1 MKGHA
6 SGVVDALVPGD
17 GEDVG
22 YAWRALSVVGLAS
35 VLTSLNASALN
46 TALPAVVRHFH
57 ATTSE
62 ASWILLTYLL
72 VSTVLTLV
80 WGRCAD
86 ILGRRWMYLMGLGVY
101 TGASLLLGLAPSV
114 GVLIGLRVLQAA
126 ASAMLL
132 TNSAAIVSAA
142 FPERLL
148 SRGMG
153 IYLAAFSV
161 AALLGPTLGGLL
173 VTDLGWRWVFWF
185 NVPVGLLCLGWGA
198 VTLRGTPRTAPF
210 TGIDPGG
217 NLLFVLGI
225 GGLLVAL
232 SEGGTLGWTNPIV
245 VVGLLAFVVLIP
257 AFLHVE
263 RRIRHPII
271 DLRLFADRAFSAA
284 NFAAFLN
291 MAARSSVVL
300 IVGLYFQ
307 AVRGDTALHA
317 GLALL
322 PLSAATVVGSSLL
335 GTLTRWA
342 SPRGLAV
349 TGSAVATG
357 GLAVLLF
364 ATGPRTPYSM
374 ICIGVVLVGFGSG
387 IFMPANITSILAGI
401 PTQRLGIVNA
411 IRLMLQNTAMVIGT
425 AVCLTLLA
433 APLAGGDRAAVYAG
447 TISRVSP
454 HTLSLLV
461 TGYRFTYAFMIV
473 LSALGVVACLM
484 SRRVHARA
492 TVPAEEPLL
501 VARSAA

>member
-1 MKGHA
+1 MIGPV
-6 SGVVDALVPGD
+6 SGD
-17 GEDVG
+17 GGDDVA

-35 VLTSLNASALN
+35 ILTSLNASALN

-57 ATTSE
+57 ATSSE

-86 ILGRRWMYLMGLGVY
+86 ILGRRWMYLVGLGVY
-101 TGASLLLGLAPSV
+101 TGASLLLGFAPNV
-114 GVLIGLRVLQAA
+114 GVLIAFRVLQAA

-173 VTDLGWRWVFWF
+173 VTTLGWRWVFWF
-185 NVPVGLLCLGWGA
+185 NVPVGLVCLAWGT
-198 VTLRGTPRTAPF
+198 VTLRRTPRAEEF
-210 TGIDPGG
+210 VGVDPVG
-217 NLLFVLGI
+217 NLLFVLGL

-232 SEGGTLGWTNPIV
+232 SEGGALGWTNPIV
-245 VVGLLAFVVLIP
+245 LTGLTAFVVLIP
-257 AFLHVE
+257 AFVYVE
-263 RRIRHPII
+263 RRGAHPIV

-284 NFAAFLN
+284 NTAAFLN
-291 MAARSSVVL
+291 TAARSSVVL

-307 AVRGDTALHA
+307 AVRGDSALHA
-317 GLALL
+317 GVALL
-322 PLSAATVVGSSLL
+322 PLSAATVLGSAVL

-342 SPRGLAV
+342 SPRGLAAI
-349 TGSAVATG
+349 GSVVAG
-357 GLAVLLF
+357 AGLVVLLVT
-364 ATGPRTPYSM
+364 TGPHTPYPE
-374 ICIGVVLVGFGSG
+374 ICVGIVLVGLGSG
-387 IFMPANITSILAGI
+387 VFMPANITAILTGI
-401 PTQRLGIVNA
+401 PSARLGIVNA
-411 IRLMLQNTAMVIGT
+411 IRLMLQNTGMVVGT

-433 APLAGGDRAAVYAG
+433 QPLAGGDRRAVYAG
-447 TISRVSP
+447 TISAVSP
-454 HTLSLLV
+454 HTIDLLV
-461 TGYRFTYAFMIV
+461 TGYRLTYAFMIIV
-473 LSALGVVACLM
+473 SAACVAACLL

-492 TVPAEEPLL
+492 TIPVEEQLL
-501 VARSAA
+501 VATGV